1 MQIYIHTNHIS
12 HSNPHVY
19 IYTYIYTYKLYIHNF
34 YPPSIAIK
42 LWLTSVALKNLIA
55 GLDLPLDVSAPDD
68 LRRLAAAGVCLLP
81 VFQTC
86 PFGTP
91 PTTHGNNEGFKHGK
105 KWVTVVILQMQVVV
119 SHGNQH
125 ISILM

>member
-1 MQIYIHTNHIS
+1 
-12 HSNPHVY
+12 
-19 IYTYIYTYKLYIHNF
+19 
-34 YPPSIAIK
+34 
-42 LWLTSVALKNLIA
+42 LTSVALKNLIA

-91 PTTHGNNEGFKHGK
+91 RTTHGNNEGFKHGK
-105 KWVTVVILQMQVVV
+105 HLQMKVV
-119 SHGNQH
+119 GF
-125 ISILM
+125 